1 MPVVLYG
8 IKTMLMCM
16 YMSFS
21 NMKILNLKI
30 KKQINILLV
39 VYVILSIMHIYI
51 SEKMNININTTVY
64 TLVSVSMAYAL
75 VYKLKITYSI
85 VVSSISMAI
94 NQIFLCISS
103 IIMYMIL
110 GMLKV
115 YGEYENFIAIN
126 ILQIGFLIAF
136 WRIKRIRNGITFLKK
151 WKDDEYMNLLL
162 LNISSA
168 ILFIAVIL
176 SNYQEGITSK
186 FGVMLIIFAI
196 VMFITIWKSLQLYY
210 KQQMLEKVLE
220 KTQKDLA
227 DKTEEV
233 KKLEAENLS
242 FSEISHSIAHRQDSL
257 KHKLEKLST
266 NTEFADE
273 ISINAQ
279 IDNITKDLRKKTKI
293 DLEKTGIEIV
303 DDMLDCMQAKCLEN
317 NIDFQLQI
325 NGNIYHMTNNYI
337 AKEDLEILL
346 ADHIKDAIIAINHCE
361 NINKSI
367 LVRIGKI
374 DGIYGVYFYDS
385 DIEFEFNTLLNLGK
399 IPITTHKSE
408 GGTGMGFMNTFKT
421 LSKTKGSLEI
431 EEIGKPSKSNFTK
444 VLKFKFN
451 NKNEYKIISYKGK
464 ELKEKDE
471 ENKLI
476 IENIER

>member
-1 MPVVLYG
+1 MPLLLYG

-257 KHKLEKLST
+257 KHKLEKLSK

-303 DDMLDCMQAKCLEN
+303 DDMLVCMQAKCVEN

-385 DIEFEFNTLLNLGK
+385 GIEFEFNTLLNLGK

>member
-1 MPVVLYG
+1 
-8 IKTMLMCM
+8 
-16 YMSFS
+16 
-21 NMKILNLKI
+21 
-30 KKQINILLV
+30 
-39 VYVILSIMHIYI
+39 
-51 SEKMNININTTVY
+51 
-64 TLVSVSMAYAL
+64 
-75 VYKLKITYSI
+75 
-85 VVSSISMAI
+85 
-94 NQIFLCISS
+94 
-103 IIMYMIL
+103 
-110 GMLKV
+110 
-115 YGEYENFIAIN
+115 
-126 ILQIGFLIAF
+126 
-136 WRIKRIRNGITFLKK
+136 
-151 WKDDEYMNLLL
+151 
-162 LNISSA
+162 
-168 ILFIAVIL
+168 
-176 SNYQEGITSK
+176 
-186 FGVMLIIFAI
+186 
-196 VMFITIWKSLQLYY
+196 
-210 KQQMLEKVLE
+210 
-220 KTQKDLA
+220 
-227 DKTEEV
+227 
-233 KKLEAENLS
+233 
-242 FSEISHSIAHRQDSL
+242 
-257 KHKLEKLST
+257 
-266 NTEFADE
+266 
-273 ISINAQ
+273 
-279 IDNITKDLRKKTKI
+279 
-293 DLEKTGIEIV
+293 
-303 DDMLDCMQAKCLEN
+303 MLDCMQAKCVEN

-385 DIEFEFNTLLNLGK
+385 GIEFEFNTLLNLGK

>member
-110 GMLKV
+110 GTLKV

-303 DDMLDCMQAKCLEN
+303 DDMLDCMQAKCVEN

-385 DIEFEFNTLLNLGK
+385 GIEFEFNTLLNLGK